1 MAPPSYRE
9 RQELMDADRLSRTLS
24 RMAHEILERHPDLRH
39 TVLVGVR
46 TRGVPLARRL
56 AARMKEASGVE
67 PPVGAL
73 DITLY
78 RDDLTTVGPQ
88 PVLKGT
94 DIPTSIDGRTVV
106 LVDDVL
112 FTGRTVRAALDELID
127 FGRPA
132 RIELAVLVDRGHR
145 ELPIHADYA
154 GKTLTTTREEVVQVR
169 LKEEDGDDRVV
180 PSSAAPPGA
189 DARAQAEAAAVTP
202 PAYPHRHLLG
212 IEPLDPSH
220 ITAVLDTAEALR
232 EVLDRPIKK
241 VPALR
246 GKTVVNLFYEAST
259 RTRASFEIAEKVLS
273 ADSLSIATSTSSVQ
287 KGETLLDT
295 AKNLEAMNPDMIVLR
310 HASSG
315 APHFLARHCRSAI
328 VNAGDGAHEHPTQAL
343 LDALTL
349 RQKKGRLA
357 GLRVAIV
364 GDVMHSRVARSNAWL
379 LTKMGAEVIFCAPP
393 TLIPPGIERLA
404 PVTSRIEEAVEG
416 ADAIMMLRIQQE
428 RMTGGYFPTVRE
440 YHARFGLTEERVR
453 LARKDVLI
461 LHPGPMN
468 RGVEIASEVADG
480 PYSVI
485 LDQVTNGVAV
495 RMAVLYL
502 LLGGSEAA

>member
-1 MAPPSYRE
+1 VSGYR
-9 RQELMDADRLSRTLS
+9 
-24 RMAHEILERHPDLRH
+24 
-39 TVLVGVR
+39 
-46 TRGVPLARRL
+46 
-56 AARMKEASGVE
+56 
-67 PPVGAL
+67 
-73 DITLY
+73 
-78 RDDLTTVGPQ
+78 
-88 PVLKGT
+88 
-94 DIPTSIDGRTVV
+94 
-106 LVDDVL
+106 
-112 FTGRTVRAALDELID
+112 
-127 FGRPA
+127 
-132 RIELAVLVDRGHR
+132 
-145 ELPIHADYA
+145 
-154 GKTLTTTREEVVQVR
+154 
-169 LKEEDGDDRVV
+169 
-180 PSSAAPPGA
+180 
-189 DARAQAEAAAVTP
+189 
-202 PAYPHRHLLG
+202 HRHLLG
-212 IEPLDPSH
+212 IEPLEPSD
-220 ITAVLDTAEALR
+220 IEAILDTAVALR

-259 RTRASFEIAEKVLS
+259 RTRSSFEIAEKVLS
-273 ADSLSIATSTSSVQ
+273 ADSLSIATATSSVQ

-295 AKNLEAMNPDMIVLR
+295 AKNLEAMNPDMIVIR

-343 LDALTL
+343 LDAFTL

-364 GDVMHSRVARSNAWL
+364 GDVMHSRVARSNLWL
-379 LTKMGAEVIFCAPP
+379 LTKMGADVVLCAPP
-393 TLIPPGIERLA
+393 TLMPPGIEGLA
-404 PVTSRIEEAVEG
+404 RVTGRIDEAVEG

-428 RMTGGYFPTVRE
+428 RMTGGFFPSTREFHVR
-440 YHARFGLTEERVR
+440 YGLTEERVKR
-453 LARKDVLI
+453 AKKDVLI

-502 LLGGSEAA
+502 LLGGSGEAAA